1 MYTVGEM
8 DMARRVQAKLRA
20 GQDAYGQIYLALF
33 EGREA
38 QEIMERDDGLIYCGD
53 PSDYFAPYRRWPA
66 TEKQAMR
73 AVRGRVLDVG
83 CGAGRVSL
91 YLQERGH
98 DVVAIDASP
107 LAIEVVKRRGVTRA
121 EVRSLAD
128 LDRSL
133 GIFDTIILLRNNF
146 GLVGKEGSA
155 PRLLRR
161 LAAITSDHGRII
173 TDSVDPERIENPV
186 FHTYR
191 LKNDTALRPRAQR
204 YRVRWQQ
211 YATPW
216 FYYLMFSP
224 GELEQLVTGTGW
236 RVSRF
241 IDDGTP
247 RFAAVLEKETGL

>member
-1 MYTVGEM
+1 VNV
-8 DMARRVQAKLRA
+8 ARRRQTELRA
-20 GQDAYGQIYLALF
+20 DQDAYGQIYQALL

-38 QEIMERDDGLIYCGD
+38 QEIMERDDGLIYAGD
-53 PSDYFAPYRRWPA
+53 PADYFAPYRRWPA
-66 TEKQAMR
+66 VEKRAMR

-91 YLQERGH
+91 YLQARGH
-98 DVVAIDASP
+98 DVVAIDESP
-107 LAIEVVKRRGVTRA
+107 LAIDVVKRRGVVHA
-121 EVRSLAD
+121 AVRSLTN

-133 GIFDTIILLRNNF
+133 GVFDTILVLRNNF

-161 LAAITSDHGRII
+161 LAAITTERGRII
-173 TDSVDPERIENPV
+173 TDSVDPDRIADPV
-186 FHTYR
+186 FRTYR
-191 LKNDTALRPRAQR
+191 LKDDSALRPRAQR

-224 GELEQLVTGTGW
+224 EELTRLVVGTGW
-236 RVSRF
+236 HVLRM
-241 IDDGTP
+241 IDDGSP
-247 RFAAVLEKETGL
+247 RFAAVLERE

>member
-1 MYTVGEM
+1 VNVSRHRQTE
-8 DMARRVQAKLRA
+8 LRA
-20 GQDAYGQIYLALF
+20 DQDAYGQIYQALL

-38 QEIMERDDGLIYCGD
+38 QEIMERDDGLIYAGD
-53 PSDYFAPYRRWPA
+53 PADYFAPYRRWPA
-66 TEKQAMR
+66 VEKRAMR

-98 DVVAIDASP
+98 DVVAIDESP
-107 LAIEVVKRRGVTRA
+107 LAIDVVKRRGVVHA
-121 EVRSLAD
+121 AVRSLTN

-133 GIFDTIILLRNNF
+133 GVFDTILVLRNNF

-155 PRLLRR
+155 PRILRR
-161 LAAITSDHGRII
+161 LAAITTERGRII
-173 TDSVDPERIENPV
+173 TDSVDPDRIADPV
-186 FHTYR
+186 FRTYR
-191 LKNDTALRPRAQR
+191 LKDDSAPRPRAQR

-224 GELEQLVTGTGW
+224 EELARLVVGTGW
-236 RVSRF
+236 RVLRM
-241 IDDGTP
+241 IDDGSP
-247 RFAAVLEKETGL
+247 RFAAVLERE